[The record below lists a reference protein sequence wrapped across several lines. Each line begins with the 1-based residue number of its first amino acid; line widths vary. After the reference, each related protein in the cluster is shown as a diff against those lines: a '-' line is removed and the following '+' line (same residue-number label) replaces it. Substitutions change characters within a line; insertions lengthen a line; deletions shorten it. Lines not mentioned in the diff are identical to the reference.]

1 MVSFWKNLRKN
12 SEDSYQPGRLVDYRQ
27 NAVHQG
33 PGIEIICD
41 IDKTY
46 LETEFESISRMVRIA
61 FEDAKAKVTVAGAAD
76 FLDLARWYSFF
87 DEDSDECQK
96 PRPLHFVSSSPPQL
110 RSVLEE
116 KMIMDHIDWTSATFK
131 NQAYNI
137 KMGRVD
143 LLRQHVAYKTLAILS
158 IVSKA
163 SPGTSFVMIGDNA
176 ETDAYIYLGI
186 KLLAEKQLSPPGLKS
201 YLEIAGVESGVA
213 AQIFEEAKK
222 VSDDICVSNILIR
235 SVPGYQSI
243 DCPPLTGYLSYFA
256 DYFDASLLLLSSNL
270 IDPASLW
277 QLFRRFHNQHGYSLT
292 NLGRRLRIMKKH
304 LTMLQ
309 RGEALVRHID
319 LILEK
324 AHMTTARPEDPS
336 SETFKFAPQV
346 PESIAEED
354 ILRCAR
360 IWMQMIRKSREQ

>member
-1 MVSFWKNLRKN
+1 MSFWKNLRKN
-12 SEDSYQPGRLVDYRQ
+12 GEDTYQPGRLVDYRQ

-61 FEDAKAKVTVAGAAD
+61 FEDAKAKVTVAGASD
-76 FLDLARWYSFF
+76 FLDLARWYSF
-87 DEDSDECQK
+87 SDEPSSETLL

-163 SPGTSFVMIGDNA
+163 PSATSFVMVGDNA
-176 ETDAYIYLGI
+176 ETDAYIYLGV
-186 KLLAEKQLSPPGLKS
+186 KLLAERQLSPAGLKT
-201 YLEIAGVESGVA
+201 YLEIAGVESAVA
-213 AQIFEEAKK
+213 AQIYEEAKK
-222 VSDDICVSNILIR
+222 VAANISVSNILIR

-243 DCPPLTGYLSYFA
+243 DCPPLTGFVSYFA

-270 IDPASLW
+270 IDPTSLW
-277 QLFRRFHNQHGYSLT
+277 QLFRRFHNQHGYSVT
-292 NLGRRLRIMKKH
+292 NLGRRLRAMKKL
-304 LTMLQ
+304 LTEYQ
-309 RGEALVRHID
+309 QGEELIRQID
-319 LILEK
+319 LVLQK
-324 AHMTTARPEDPS
+324 TNLTAPRPEDPA
-336 SETFKFAPQV
+336 SETFKHAPQV
-346 PESIAEED
+346 IEQIKEED

-360 IWMQMIRKSREQ
+360 IWMQMIRKSKEH

>member
-1 MVSFWKNLRKN
+1 MVFWKNLRKN
-12 SEDSYQPGRLVDYRQ
+12 SEDTYKPGRLVDYRQ
-27 NAVHQG
+27 NSVQKG
-33 PGIEIICD
+33 PGIQIICD

-61 FEDAKAKVTVAGAAD
+61 FEDAKAKVTVAGASD

-87 DEDSDECQK
+87 DENASEERL

-163 SPGTSFVMIGDNA
+163 EPGTSFVMVGDNA
-176 ETDAYIYLGI
+176 ETDAYIYLGV
-186 KLLAEKQLSPPGLKS
+186 KLLAERQLSAAGLKT
-201 YLEIAGVESGVA
+201 YLEIAGVESAVA
-213 AQIFEEAKK
+213 AQIFEEATK
-222 VSDDICVSNILIR
+222 VSENIRVANILIR
-235 SVPGYQSI
+235 AVPGYQSI
-243 DCPPLTGYLSYFA
+243 DCPPLTGFISYFA

-270 IDPASLW
+270 IDPSSLW
-277 QLFRRFHNQHGYSLT
+277 QLFRRFHNQHGYSMT
-292 NLGRRLRIMKKH
+292 NLGRRLRVMKNL
-304 LTMLQ
+304 LTEHQ
-309 RGEALVRHID
+309 QGEELIRQID
-319 LILEK
+319 LVLK
-324 AHMTTARPEDPS
+324 KTHMTAPRPEDPA
-336 SETFKFAPQV
+336 SETFKHAPQV
-346 PESIAEED
+346 SEGIKEDD
-354 ILRCAR
+354 ILRSAR
-360 IWMQMIRKSREQ
+360 IWMQMIRKSKEH